1 MTAETPSDGGEAA
14 RLVGR
19 IPVRNLWFLMLY
31 ASDLLRHLGAASV
44 EVEDNPDDIA
54 DLVAEILAQSL
65 EARLKQSLTPSFAE
79 RHAIVNRVRGRI
91 DLLETERK
99 RLLDKGAI
107 ACDFTELTVDNARN
121 RYVKAAL
128 KTIVPLLKRKDLAS
142 RCRTLSEQM
151 ARNGVKGGA
160 PTRSEISVDRIGRA
174 DARDHLMVAA
184 SRLAFD
190 LALPTEAA
198 GQVRT
203 FEPGR
208 ELVWI
213 RKLYEKAVAGFY
225 DFKLRPEGWNVHR
238 GKVVTWQVEMQ
249 TSGIGAILP
258 AMKYD
263 IVLDNARL
271 GRRIIVDTKFN
282 SLLTKGWYRD
292 ETLRSGYL
300 YQMYA
305 YLQSQVHPDD
315 AMSSHSTGLLLHPAI
330 GEEVDETAKIQGHA
344 IRFASIDLSVGA
356 EDIRKRLIE
365 VATSQA
371 FFEHM

>member
-1 MTAETPSDGGEAA
+1 MTSEDLRAA

-19 IPVRNLWFLMLY
+19 IPVRNLWLLMLY

-44 EVEDNPDDIA
+44 AVEDNPDDIA
-54 DLVAEILAQSL
+54 DLVAEILAQSV
-65 EARLKQSLTPSFAE
+65 EARLKQSLTPSYAE
-79 RHAIVNRVRGRI
+79 RHAVVNRVRGRI

-107 ACDFTELTVDNARN
+107 ACDFMELTVDTARN

-128 KTIVPLLKRKDLAS
+128 ATIVPMLKRKDLAR
-142 RCRTLSEQM
+142 RCRTLSERM
-151 ARNGVKGGA
+151 ARYGVKGQA
-160 PTRSEISVDRIGRA
+160 PSRSEISVDRMGRA

-184 SRLAFD
+184 SKLAFD

-198 GQVRT
+198 GPIRT
-203 FEPGR
+203 FEPDK

-225 DFKLRPEGWNVHR
+225 DFNLRPAGWRVHP
-238 GKVVTWQVEMQ
+238 GKIVNWQVEKQ

-263 IVLDNARL
+263 IVLENAQL

-305 YLQSQVHPDD
+305 YLRSQVKRDD
-315 AMSSHSTGLLLHPAI
+315 AMSFHSTGLLLHPAI
-330 GEEVDETAKIQGHA
+330 GEQVDETAKIQGHA
-344 IRFASIDLSVGA
+344 IRFASVDLSVGT

-371 FFEHM
+371 FEQT